1 MGDFNLRKTISLAQY
16 FIDKCGEGGNLSL
29 LKCLKL
35 MYLTER
41 QMYESYR
48 RFITNDRF
56 VSMRHGPVLSYTYD
70 LIKEN
75 EVMKEHP
82 DQKIWNNHIKRN
94 NNDLSINS
102 RLIIDIEL
110 EFQEKIVIEQ
120 IEKDFGEIKPRDLVD
135 IVHSICSEWKET
147 ASSIPI
153 EIFEIEKAVHNET
166 AEQIYA
172 RVMSDS

>member
-16 FIDKCGEGGNLSL
+16 FIDKCGERGNLSL

-70 LIKEN
+70 LI
-75 EVMKEHP
+75 
-82 DQKIWNNHIKRN
+82 
-94 NNDLSINS
+94 
-102 RLIIDIEL
+102 
-110 EFQEKIVIEQ
+110 
-120 IEKDFGEIKPRDLVD
+120 
-135 IVHSICSEWKET
+135 
-147 ASSIPI
+147 
-153 EIFEIEKAVHNET
+153 
-166 AEQIYA
+166 
-172 RVMSDS
+172 